1 MRKAAA
7 IVLTDAEFET
17 LTSWAR
23 AGTSE
28 ARFTQ
33 RAKIVLAAAS
43 GKQTTEI
50 ARKLGE
56 RPSTVS
62 KWRLRFAQDRIQG
75 LMDERRSGRP
85 RRYEEQQTTERV
97 LQKLSE

>member
-1 MRKAAA
+1 MRKAAL
-7 IVLTDAEFET
+7 IELTDDEFAT
-17 LTSWAR
+17 LSSWVR
-23 AGTSE
+23 SGTGE
-28 ARFTQ
+28 ARFAQ

-62 KWRLRFAQDRIQG
+62 KWRLRFAQDRLDG
-75 LMDERRSGRP
+75 LMDENRSGRP

-97 LQKLSE
+97 LQK

>member
-1 MRKAAA
+1 MRKAAL
-7 IVLTDAEFET
+7 IVLTDDEFAT
-17 LTSWAR
+17 LSSWVR
-23 AGTSE
+23 SGTSE

-56 RPSTVS
+56 RPSTVG
-62 KWRLRFAQDRIQG
+62 KWRLRFAQDRVQG
-75 LMDERRSGRP
+75 LMDESRSGRP
-85 RRYEEQQTTERV
+85 RRYEEQQTTDESC
-97 LQKLSE
+97 KS